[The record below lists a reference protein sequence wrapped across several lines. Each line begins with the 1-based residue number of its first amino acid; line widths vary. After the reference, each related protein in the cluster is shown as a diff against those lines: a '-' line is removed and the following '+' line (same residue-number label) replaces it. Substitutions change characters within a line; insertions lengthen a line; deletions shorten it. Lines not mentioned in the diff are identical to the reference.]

1 MRLVEGESKGRET
14 ILNGFQGMLHQIEV
28 RLMTDEPRA
37 AIDGILGLFR

>member
-1 MRLVEGESKGRET
+1 MV
-14 ILNGFQGMLHQIEV
+14 LNGFQGMLHQIEV